1 MYWDK
6 LHSEN
11 MSPGKLGGH
20 RTWPENPVEMR
31 VYSWEII
38 YYIYIYISI
47 YLSRNHLYLYLSIY
61 LSIYHF
67 IYLLSIY
74 YIYNIYIYILYK
86 WIWMNINEILSVAT
100 IEYLRVHSNLL
111 KGDYDKCCPGYI
123 VIWMVSTQRLG
134 KDIPDAGVGS
144 HSSEVQTLVKTA
156 YAHTML
162 FLRGKTLGL
171 FVFRKPKPL
180 IELPVERVFTNP

>member
-38 YYIYIYISI
+38 YYIYIYLSIYREIIYISI
-47 YLSRNHLYLYLSIY
+47 YLSIY
-61 LSIYHF
+61 LSFYLSI
-67 IYLLSIY
+67 IYLLY
-74 YIYNIYIYILYK
+74 IYIYILSK